1 MKKIL
6 VLACI
11 SFLSVGYYILLT
23 LPKIQAKPFLV
34 WDWEEYCD
42 QNNYQNNY
50 LSQGLSLLDAAQAE
64 LLADIISEDQDT
76 NPSDSNKYLAI
87 LKNQSLHE
95 IFKAHKVSH
104 QEVAALAKTLSPHLR
119 ARDIAVGDFYNFKLS
134 ETPTKNFLIESFII
148 KKSDPNRLIITYT
161 IKRKNLDPQDYNFL
175 LTISTPEVINKLE
188 LVNITIKDTLFGSF
202 ASLPFGNELMQ
213 GVLNILTWRMKM
225 PEQVAKDDKIQIL
238 VNSKY
243 ANNKFLAYGT
253 IQALVYTQA
262 NQKINA
268 FYFVSQDKK
277 VKGYYDERGISLEKE
292 FLSSPVSN
300 AVATSNQQQRFH
312 PVYKTRMRH
321 NGTDYRGT
329 IGTEFFSIAD
339 GEIIEKRF
347 DKNVGH
353 MIRIR
358 HKYGVHSEYFHAD
371 SLVINLDVGSRVKR
385 GQKIGE
391 IGRTGLL
398 CTGPHL
404 HMGLY
409 KLDGEKRKY
418 LELSSLR
425 KQLADQPSLN
435 DHYLAEFSK
444 ITKQALAQAA
454 VVNKFKNSG
463 EISKN

>member
-6 VLACI
+6 AFACI

-23 LPKIQAKPFLV
+23 LPRIQAKPIFI

-42 QNNYQNNY
+42 QDNYKNNYF
-50 LSQGLSLLDAAQAE
+50 SQGLSLLDASQAE
-64 LLADIISEDQDT
+64 LLTKIILEDD
-76 NPSDSNKYLAI
+76 KYFAI

-104 QEVAALAKTLSPHLR
+104 QEVTALAKALTPHLR
-119 ARDIAVGDFYNFKLS
+119 ARDIGVGDFYNFKIF
-134 ETPTKNFLIESFII
+134 ETPSKNSLIESFTI
-148 KKSDPNRLIITYT
+148 KKLDQNRLPITYT
-161 IKRKNLDPQDYNFL
+161 ITRKNLDPQNIQFL
-175 LTISTPEVINKLE
+175 LSMSAPKIIQKLE
-188 LVNITIKDTLFGSF
+188 LFNIIINDTLFRSF

-213 GVLNILTWRMKM
+213 SVLNILTWRMKM
-225 PEQVAKDDKIQIL
+225 PEQVAKGDKIQIL
-238 VNSKY
+238 VKSNY
-243 ANNKFLAYGT
+243 ANNKFLSYGR
-253 IQALVYTQA
+253 IQALIYTQA
-262 NQKINA
+262 HQKISA
-268 FYFVSQDKK
+268 YYFVSQDKK
-277 VKGYYDERGISLEKE
+277 IQGYYDEQGMSLEKE

-300 AVATSNQQQRFH
+300 TVVTSNQQQRFH

-321 NGTDYRGT
+321 NGTDYRGA

-347 DKNVGH
+347 DKNVGY

-371 SLVINLDVGSRVKR
+371 SLVQSLDVGSQVKR

-409 KLDGEKRKY
+409 RLDGERRVY
-418 LELSSLR
+418 LELSSLKR
-425 KQLADQPSLN
+425 QLNDQPQLN
-435 DHYLAEFSK
+435 KNYLVEFSK
-444 ITKQALAQAA
+444 ITKQALAQASL
-454 VVNKFKNSG
+454 VNKFKNSG
-463 EISKN
+463 EISEN